1 MFSPNSFYDY
11 LRYYFN
17 TTKKES
23 IIRSFRCPGDN
34 NLFNMLSCPSNRIT
48 PYLPT
53 LSTNEHIAISID
65 TTSSYTDGYCNMFDQ
80 DPLNLY
86 SIFKSSLSQLHKL
99 HINSANPIVQKN
111 LRVNKQFMSEMD
123 NPTDLFLLRSAAI
136 HHPLLCH
143 SEKQSIDVN
152 TLSMA
157 GFIPVHYWYHAFIS
171 LHWFG
176 HYKFLVPTNNQTS
189 KRFGLYVRD
198 ASGSRSYRIRVLE
211 LLSPINDK
219 VYFKLNHH
227 LIPQLPA
234 NSSILHKWDKNTEE
248 VSSDSSA
255 SIEWTDEQQFDIHI
269 IPETL
274 FDTTKTH
281 LTEKSFKPIVM
292 GQPFIM
298 IGCPNSLRYIK
309 TYGFKTFDSVW
320 DESYDTE
327 PSPTVRLEKIKNLI
341 YAIAKLSVDEYQ
353 KLLSRANQIARYN
366 REYFYS
372 TKFETLLINEL
383 HNELDTA
390 FHIREEKYHTN
401 PGGTYFYIMDKLYH
415 QKKLNDDRL
424 TTIKQFTKHIKTY
437 DPTTHDL
444 IIKKYSHLL

>member
-17 TTKKES
+17 TTKKDS
-23 IIRSFRCPGDN
+23 IIRTFCSPGDN
-34 NLFNMLSCPSNRIT
+34 NLFNMASYPSNRIT

-53 LSTNEHIAISID
+53 RSANDRYAHSID
-65 TTSSYTDGYCNMFDQ
+65 TTSTYTEGHCNMFDQ
-80 DPLNLY
+80 DPLNINA
-86 SIFKSSLSQLHKL
+86 IFKSSLSQLHKL
-99 HINSANPIVQKN
+99 HSNSANPIVQQN
-111 LRVNKQFMSEMD
+111 LRAKKQFMSEMD
-123 NPTDLFLLRSAAI
+123 EPTDLFSLHSAAI

-143 SEKQSIDVN
+143 SEKQSIDVD

-157 GFIPVHYWYHAFIS
+157 GFIPVHYWYHAYIS

-176 HYKFLVPTNNQTS
+176 HYKFLVPNSYQTS

-198 ASGSRSYRIRVLE
+198 ANGSRSYRTQVLE
-211 LLSPINDK
+211 LLSPINTK
-219 VYFKLNHH
+219 VYFKLNRH
-227 LIPQLPA
+227 LIQQLPSK
-234 NSSILHKWDKNTEE
+234 SSILHKWGRNTEE

-255 SIEWTDEQQFDIHI
+255 SIKWTDEQQFDIHI

-274 FDTTKTH
+274 FNTSKTH

-298 IGCPNSLRYIK
+298 ISGPNSLQYIK
-309 TYGFKTFDSVW
+309 TYGFKTFGSVW

-327 PSPTVRLEKIKNLI
+327 PSPTDRLEKIKNLI
-341 YAIAKLSVDEYQ
+341 YAIAKLSVDEYP
-353 KLLSRANQIARYN
+353 KLLALANQIARYN

-372 TKFETLLINEL
+372 SKFETLLINEL
-383 HNELDTA
+383 HNNLDTA

-444 IIKKYSHLL
+444 IIKKYNHLL